1 MNQHIPPDAIP
12 AADPM
17 HQVGEVFGRLCLIS
31 ELGEPALDRALHAVL
46 AALARTALDEAERRA
61 RTLHERT
68 TPRPTDLRVTA
79 SRKLDADGWDP
90 GDRA

>member
-1 MNQHIPPDAIP
+1 MNQQIHSDATP

-17 HQVGEVFGRLCLIS
+17 HQVGEVFRRLCLFS
-31 ELGEPALDRALHAVL
+31 ELGEPALDLALHAVL
-46 AALARTALDEAERRA
+46 AALGRTALDEAERRA

-68 TPRPTDLRVTA
+68 TPRSTDLKVTA

-90 GDRA
+90 GDRE